1 MQKLVFSR
9 RGSFCFNVAAHC
21 SVLFLLISDDT
32 GEELERQGMGATE
45 EEKMQ
50 GAIDLLVNQEQLWR
64 EMFFR

>member
-1 MQKLVFSR
+1 MFFV
-9 RGSFCFNVAAHC
+9 CFNVVAHC

-32 GEELERQGMGATE
+32 GEELERQSMGATE

-64 EMFFR
+64 EMFFRLVVL